1 MYYHD
6 SIFTFL
12 PVFTT
17 LFALIQIVLYLIDS
31 FALHRMAGNTGM
43 KNPWIAWIPF
53 AKDYLLGSLA
63 DRYNDTIREKK
74 TRFHLWLTLL
84 SAAQAPLAAVSIM
97 VFGAVL
103 FLIAYAP
110 PTIMLLV
117 LLAILFI
124 AAVGLLYQVCYLIT
138 FYYVIMDFEPSRA
151 LLYTI
156 LAFFHLG
163 GICLLISRNNVPVG
177 IAGQCQTLQPKY
189 NVR

>member
-84 SAAQAPLAAVSIM
+84 SAAQAPLATVSIM
-97 VFGAVL
+97 VFGAGSFSDCL
-103 FLIAYAP
+103 CPADNH
-110 PTIMLLV
+110 
-117 LLAILFI
+117 
-124 AAVGLLYQVCYLIT
+124 AACSACYSVYCGSRITLSGLLFNYL
-138 FYYVIMDFEPSRA
+138 
-151 LLYTI
+151 LLCHYG
-156 LAFFHLG
+156 F
-163 GICLLISRNNVPVG
+163 
-177 IAGQCQTLQPKY
+177 
-189 NVR
+189 

>member
-53 AKDYLLGSLA
+53 EKDYLLGSLA

-74 TRFHLWLTLL
+74 TRFHHGIRGGSFSDCLCP
-84 SAAQAPLAAVSIM
+84 ADNLAACSACYSVYCGSRIT
-97 VFGAVL
+97 L
-103 FLIAYAP
+103 S
-110 PTIMLLV
+110 
-117 LLAILFI
+117 
-124 AAVGLLYQVCYLIT
+124 GLLFNYL
-138 FYYVIMDFEPSRA
+138 
-151 LLYTI
+151 LLCHYG
-156 LAFFHLG
+156 F
-163 GICLLISRNNVPVG
+163 
-177 IAGQCQTLQPKY
+177 
-189 NVR
+189 